1 MSNRSFVIRI
11 KKNFGARAVQGLISQ
26 INAWKG
32 GVLLL
37 ADSGYTIVASLD
49 DSRQEFVRAMPQVAL
64 IGGVQ
69 IRPREIRRIRV
80 DSLGRPISKQLSQQ
94 GG

>member
-1 MSNRSFVIRI
+1 MSNRTFVIRI
-11 KKNFGARAVQGLISQ
+11 KKNFGARAVQALISQ

-37 ADSGYTIVASLD
+37 TDGGYTIVANLD
-49 DSRQEFVRAMPQVAL
+49 DSKQEFVRAMPQVAL

-69 IRPREIRRIRV
+69 IKPRELKRSQV
-80 DSLGRPISKQLSQQ
+80 DPSGRPISKQPSQQ

>member
-1 MSNRSFVIRI
+1 MSNRAFIVKI

-37 ADSGYTIVASLD
+37 TDGGYTIVASLD
-49 DSRQEFVRAMPQVAL
+49 DSKQEFVRAMPQVAL

-69 IRPREIRRIRV
+69 IKPRETTRIRV
-80 DSLGRPISKQLSQQ
+80 DCLGRPISKQSSQQ